1 MHLQTKQN
9 TMKQFGKLMMM
20 ASLLLIGMISCSQKQ
35 EPVWQLTWQDD
46 FNGTELDASKWSKI
60 PRGGSDWNR
69 HMSDGDS
76 LYEVKDGKLFLRG
89 MVNTNPADTAPV
101 VTGGIYSKGKFFQ
114 KYGRVEIS
122 AKLQSAQGAWPAFW
136 MLPETGKWPNA
147 GEIDI
152 MEHLNFDSIAYQT
165 VHSYYTF
172 VLEEQ
177 NPPKGSI
184 NKINVDGYNTYRVD
198 WYPDSLVFF
207 VNDNRTF
214 AYPKIETDKEGQWPF
229 TTPFYLLLD
238 MQLGGTWVGAIDKAQ
253 LPVEMEID
261 WVKWYALPKEF
272 EKE

>member
-1 MHLQTKQN
+1 MGLFKRATIAAAVLLVGF
-9 TMKQFGKLMMM
+9 T
-20 ASLLLIGMISCSQKQ
+20 ASSQKQ
-35 EPVWQLTWQDD
+35 EHKWKLTWQDD
-46 FNGTELDASKWSKI
+46 FNGTRIDTSKWSKI

-69 HMSDGDS
+69 HMSDQDS
-76 LYEVKDGKLFLRG
+76 LYEVKDGKLLLRG
-89 MVNTNPADTAPV
+89 MVNTNPTDTVPV
-101 VTGGIYSKGKFFQ
+101 VTGGVYTKGKFFQ
-114 KYGRVEIS
+114 KYGRIEIS

-172 VLEEQ
+172 VLKEE
-177 NPPKGSI
+177 NPPKGGV
-184 NKINVDGYNTYRVD
+184 NKINMNEFNTYRVD

-207 VNDNRTF
+207 VNNRRTF
-214 AYPKIETDKEGQWPF
+214 AYPRIETTKEGQWPF

-238 MQLGGTWVGAIDKAQ
+238 MQLGGSWVGPIDKSQ

-261 WVKWYALPKEF
+261 WIKFYALPKEF
-272 EKE
+272 EKEE